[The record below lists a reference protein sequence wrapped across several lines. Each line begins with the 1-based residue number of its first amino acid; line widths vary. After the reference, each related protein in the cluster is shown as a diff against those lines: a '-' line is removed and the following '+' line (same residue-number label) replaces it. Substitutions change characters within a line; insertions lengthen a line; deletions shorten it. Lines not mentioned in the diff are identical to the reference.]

1 MKLNR
6 IVSVVV
12 LSVALLLPAQV
23 ALAGE
28 TAFQKET
35 RVKLEKIEK
44 DVAQLKEMLNKQKK
58 PMSAAE
64 KKRFDEHFVQVGT
77 EMVKIQDYLQRGAG
91 HGD

>member
-1 MKLNR
+1 ME
-6 IVSVVV
+6 
-12 LSVALLLPAQV
+12 Q
-23 ALAGE
+23 
-28 TAFQKET
+28 
-35 RVKLEKIEK
+35 IEK

-77 EMVKIQDYLQRGAG
+77 EMVKIQDYLQRGVG